1 MPALFHRELE
11 VALQAVRVAS
21 RVCRSVQQSIS
32 PETIAKQ
39 DKSPVTVADFASQAI
54 VCKIIGDAF
63 PQDAIVGEEDSAEL
77 RTEGHASQLQR
88 VHAEVSQVGL
98 HGSPD
103 DICKWIDRGN
113 SPGGVSRFWTLD
125 PIDGTKGFLRG
136 EQYAVSLALIVDGL
150 IEVSVLGCPNLPA
163 TDAWDKEVGA
173 LFSAVRGQGAQ
184 LRKLD
189 DEAAAP
195 QVVRVS
201 GTARGS
207 MARFCESVE
216 SGHNAQDVTSK
227 IRQILG
233 SDATPSRLDSQAKYG
248 VVARGEAD
256 LYLRMPTKATY
267 NEKIWDHAGGVLI
280 VEEAGG
286 RVTDMYGATLDFTQG
301 SELKKNRGVVVTNG
315 LLHGEVLAAISTAFA
330 EPAKA

>member
-1 MPALFHRELE
+1 MSDLFRRELE
-11 VALQAVRVAS
+11 TALQAVRVAS
-21 RVCRSVQQSIS
+21 RVCRSVQSSIS

-77 RTEGHASQLQR
+77 RTASHASQLQR
-88 VHAEVSQVGL
+88 VHAEVAQVGL
-98 HGSPD
+98 KGSPD
-103 DICKWIDRGN
+103 DICRWIDRGN

-136 EQYAVSLALIVDGL
+136 EQYAVSLALIVDGQ

-163 TDAWDKEVGA
+163 ADAWDKEVGA
-173 LFSAVRGQGAQ
+173 LFSAVRGHGAQ

-189 DEAAAP
+189 DEQAAP

-286 RVTDMYGATLDFTQG
+286 RVTDMYGGKLDFTQG
-301 SELKKNRGVVVTNG
+301 SELTKNRGVVATNG

-330 EPAKA
+330 EPAKS

>member
-1 MPALFHRELE
+1 MSDLFRRELE
-11 VALQAVRVAS
+11 TALHAVRVAS
-21 RVCRSVQQSIS
+21 QACRSVQKSIS

-63 PQDAIVGEEDSAEL
+63 PDDAIVGEEDSQEL
-77 RTEGHASQLQR
+77 RTAEHASQLQR
-88 VHAEVSQVGL
+88 VQREIEQVGL
-98 HGSPD
+98 NGKPGE
-103 DICKWIDRGN
+103 ICQWIDRGN
-113 SPGGVSRFWTLD
+113 SPGKVSRFWTLD

-136 EQYAVSLALIVDGL
+136 EQYAVSLALIIDGK
-150 IEVSVLGCPNLPA
+150 IEVSILGCPNLPVP
-163 TDAWDKEVGA
+163 DAWGKNVGA
-173 LFSAVRGQGAQ
+173 LFSAVRGCGAQ
-184 LRKLD
+184 LRLLS
-189 DEAAAP
+189 EANSAP

-216 SGHNAQDVTSK
+216 SGHNAQDTTGK

-233 SDATPSRLDSQAKYG
+233 SDAPPSRLDSQAKYG

-256 LYLRMPTKATY
+256 LYLRMPTKSTY
-267 NEKIWDHAGGVLI
+267 HEKIWDHAGGVLI

-286 RVTDMYGATLDFTQG
+286 RVTDMHGAELDFTQG
-301 SELKKNRGVVVTNG
+301 SELTRNRGVVVTNG
-315 LLHGEVLAAISTAFA
+315 LLHGEVLAAISTALSS
-330 EPAKA
+330 

>member
-1 MPALFHRELE
+1 MADLSHRELE
-11 VALQAVRVAS
+11 AALHAVRVAS
-21 RVCRSVQQSIS
+21 RACRSVQRSIS

-63 PQDAIVGEEDSAEL
+63 PDDAIVGEEDSGEL
-77 RTEGHASQLQR
+77 RSADHASQLQR
-88 VHAEVSQVGL
+88 VQLEVELAGVKGK
-98 HGSPD
+98 PD
-103 DICKWIDRGN
+103 DICRWIDRGN

-136 EQYAVSLALIVDGL
+136 EQYAISLALIVDGQ

-163 TDAWDKEVGA
+163 SDAWDKNVGA
-173 LFSAVRGQGAQ
+173 LFSAVRGQGAR
-184 LRKLD
+184 LWCLD
-189 DEAAAP
+189 NVESAP
-195 QVVRVS
+195 HVVRVS

-216 SGHNAQDVTSK
+216 SGHNAQDMTGK
-227 IRQILG
+227 IRQLLG
-233 SDATPSRLDSQAKYG
+233 SDAPPSRLDSQAKYG

-256 LYLRMPTKATY
+256 LYLRMPTKSTY

-286 RVTDMYGATLDFTQG
+286 RVTDMHGATLDFTQG
-301 SELKKNRGVVVTNG
+301 TELKKNRGVVVTNG
-315 LLHGEVLAAISTAFA
+315 LLHGEVLAAISTALHS
-330 EPAKA
+330 

>member
-1 MPALFHRELE
+1 MLFSRELE
-11 VALQAVRVAS
+11 VALRAVRIAS
-21 RVCRSVQQSIS
+21 RACRSVQRSIS

-77 RTEGHASQLQR
+77 RAESHASQLQR
-88 VHAEVSQVGL
+88 VVSEVELAGL
-98 HGSPD
+98 RGTAAD
-103 DICKWIDRGN
+103 VCGWIDRGN
-113 SPGGVSRFWTLD
+113 SQGGVSRFWTLD

-136 EQYAVSLALIVDGL
+136 EQYAVSLALIVNGQ
-150 IEVSVLGCPNLPA
+150 IEVSILGCPNLPA
-163 TDAWDKEVGA
+163 ADAWDKEVGA
-173 LFSAVRGQGAQ
+173 LFSAVRGQGAH

-189 DEAAAP
+189 DEADAP

-216 SGHNAQDVTSK
+216 SGHNAQDVTGR

-233 SDATPSRLDSQAKYG
+233 SGAAPSRLDSQAKYG

-267 NEKIWDHAGGVLI
+267 SEKIWDHAGGVLI

-286 RVTDMYGATLDFTQG
+286 RVTDMTGRSLDFTCG
-301 SELKKNRGVVVTNG
+301 SELKNNRGVVVTNG
-315 LLHGEVLAAISTAFA
+315 LLHGEVLAAISQAVSETV
-330 EPAKA
+330 KA

>member
-1 MPALFHRELE
+1 MSDLFRRELE
-11 VALQAVRVAS
+11 TALHAVRVAS
-21 RVCRSVQQSIS
+21 QACRSVQKSIS

-54 VCKIIGDAF
+54 VCKLIGDAF
-63 PQDAIVGEEDSAEL
+63 PHDAIVGEEDSAEL
-77 RTEGHASQLQR
+77 RSADHTSQLQR
-88 VHAEVSQVGL
+88 VKHEIEQVGL
-98 HGSPD
+98 KGKPE
-103 DICKWIDRGN
+103 DICHWIDRGN

-136 EQYAVSLALIVDGL
+136 EQYAVSLALIVDGR
-150 IEVSVLGCPNLPA
+150 IEVSILGCPNLPA
-163 TDAWDKEVGA
+163 EDAWDEQVGA
-173 LFSAVRGQGAQ
+173 LFSAVRGHGAQ
-184 LRKLD
+184 LRLLD
-189 DEAAAP
+189 DAQAAP

-216 SGHNAQDVTSK
+216 SGHNAQDMTGR

-233 SDATPSRLDSQAKYG
+233 SDAPPSRLDSQAKYG

-267 NEKIWDHAGGVLI
+267 SEKIWDHAGGVLI

-286 RVTDMYGATLDFTQG
+286 RVTDMHGAPLDFTQG
-301 SELKKNRGVVVTNG
+301 SELTKNRGVVVTNG
-315 LLHGEVLAAISTAFA
+315 LLHGEVLAAISTALNG
-330 EPAKA
+330 

>member
-1 MPALFHRELE
+1 MSDLFRRELE

-21 RVCRSVQQSIS
+21 RACRSVQSSIS

-77 RTEGHASQLQR
+77 RTEGHTSQLQR

-98 HGSPD
+98 EGSPD
-103 DICKWIDRGN
+103 DICRWIDRGN

-136 EQYAVSLALIVDGL
+136 EQYAVSLALIVDGQ

-163 TDAWDKEVGA
+163 ADAWDKEVGA
-173 LFSAVRGQGAQ
+173 LFSAVRGHGAQ

-189 DEAAAP
+189 DEQAPP

-207 MARFCESVE
+207 MPGSASQSSPAIMPRMSPAR
-216 SGHNAQDVTSK
+216 SG
-227 IRQILG
+227 RFWE
-233 SDATPSRLDSQAKYG
+233 ATPHPAASTVRPSTVSWPAVRRTSICVCRQ
-248 VVARGEAD
+248 R
-256 LYLRMPTKATY
+256 RPTTKRSGTT
-267 NEKIWDHAGGVLI
+267 
-280 VEEAGG
+280 
-286 RVTDMYGATLDFTQG
+286 R
-301 SELKKNRGVVVTNG
+301 
-315 LLHGEVLAAISTAFA
+315 AAC
-330 EPAKA
+330 